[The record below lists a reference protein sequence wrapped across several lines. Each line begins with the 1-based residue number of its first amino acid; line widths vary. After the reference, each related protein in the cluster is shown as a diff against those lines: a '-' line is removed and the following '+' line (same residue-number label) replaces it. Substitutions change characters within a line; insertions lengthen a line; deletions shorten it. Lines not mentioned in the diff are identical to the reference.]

1 MVFLS
6 EDVGE
11 SPVAEAVDVSELA
24 FAVEDFHRPLAR
36 HAEVAG
42 EATEKLNDLRDMV
55 VILAVLGT

>member
-1 MVFLS
+1 VVFLS
-6 EDVGE
+6 EDVGK

-42 EATEKLNDLRDMV
+42 KAAEKLDDLRNMV
-55 VILAVLGT
+55 VVLAVLGT